1 MVTSYFISELIRTA
15 NEISKLTRPEMAR
28 MLQRAANTI
37 RDYREQIAFSGGPAH
52 DLTQDD
58 IVFELNAMASAIDLF
73 PAEKVSAMLLEA
85 VEVMK
90 ACKAQI
96 EEKRRSTSNDGR
108 A

>member
-1 MVTSYFISELIRTA
+1 MVTSNFISELIRTA

-28 MLQRAANTI
+28 LLQRAANTI
-37 RDYREQIAFSGGPAH
+37 RDYREQIASSGSLTH
-52 DLTQDD
+52 DAGQDD

-73 PAEKVSAMLLEA
+73 PADKVSAMLLRS

-90 ACKAQI
+90 ACRAQI
-96 EEKRRSTSNDGR
+96 EDERRSAANDGR